1 VQRYTIRVEGLVQGV
16 CFRAATCEQARRLGI
31 SGFVRNEPDGSV
43 RIEAEG
49 EPSALT
55 QLVAW
60 CHRGPPA
67 AEVSAVT
74 VETQPLQ
81 GLKGFSMR
89 W

>member
-1 VQRYTIRVEGLVQGV
+1 V